1 MKNRNS
7 IKLRYSECG
16 HTCDDPSGPQEDDD
30 SENVDQ
36 TAGKNTVPRPEK
48 NPLRHKEVRQPP
60 GGSHGALQVKQRHGK
75 LFKIS
80 INFVQCTESSSSN
93 PHTPP
98 FWLKVNS
105 FYLVLGKKLVFILR
119 LPSVQILGWTLAAA
133 SVTPTSFC
141 PKRNHENRSLC
152 RSKSLL

>member
-1 MKNRNS
+1 MSAVTPATIHPDRKKTMTPKMFIKQLVKTPSHVPKRTLSDTRKCDNHQGGATEPFKSNR
-7 IKLRYSECG
+7 
-16 HTCDDPSGPQEDDD
+16 D
-30 SENVDQ
+30 S
-36 TAGKNTVPRPEK
+36 
-48 NPLRHKEVRQPP
+48 
-60 GGSHGALQVKQRHGK
+60 K

-80 INFVQCTESSSSN
+80 ISFVQCTERASSN
-93 PHTPP
+93 PHIPP

-133 SVTPTSFC
+133 SATPTSFC